1 LLTQAPALEAANLWR
16 GAWAGVI
23 LVSLLSTGC
32 NFFFVPYYLLMGEAK
47 HAPKCQLADD
57 KNKERHVK
65 VVILS
70 YAGLETRPE
79 FMRVDREI
87 ASLLSQQLQE
97 GFKKNKEKVAIVP
110 TRKVEEFRSNHPD
123 WRSLKPE
130 DIGEHFKA
138 DYVIDLSI
146 NELRLY
152 EPGSRN
158 TLFRGHAEISL
169 AVLDMKK
176 PGDEPKYREEYSCDF
191 PKTRGP
197 VPVDSNTSAQQFRQ
211 AFLTNVAREL
221 SWRFTAH
228 PTSDDFRCD

>member
-1 LLTQAPALEAANLWR
+1 MAANLGR
-16 GAWAGVI
+16 GAWLAVI
-23 LVSLLSTGC
+23 LVSLLGTGC
-32 NFFFVPYYLLMGEAK
+32 NFFYVPYYLLMGEGK
-47 HAPKCQLADD
+47 HAAKCPLAEEKD
-57 KNKERHVK
+57 KDKTVK

-79 FMRVDREI
+79 FMRIDREL
-87 ASLLSQQLQE
+87 ASLLAQQLQE
-97 GFKKNKEKVAIVP
+97 GFKKNKEKVVIVS
-110 TRKVEEFRSNHPD
+110 TRKVEEFRNNHPD
-123 WRSLKPE
+123 WRSLRPE
-130 DIGEHFKA
+130 DIGEHFGA

-176 PGDEPKYREEYSCDF
+176 PGEEPKYKEEYSCDF
-191 PKTRGP
+191 PKARGP
-197 VPVDSNTSAQQFRQ
+197 IPVDDRNPQQFKQ
-211 AFLTNVAREL
+211 AFLASVAREL